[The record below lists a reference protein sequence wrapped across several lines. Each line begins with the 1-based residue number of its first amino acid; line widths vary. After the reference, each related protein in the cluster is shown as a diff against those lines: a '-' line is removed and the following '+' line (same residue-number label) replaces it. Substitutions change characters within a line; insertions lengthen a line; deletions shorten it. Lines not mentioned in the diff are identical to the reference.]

1 MQRDFQVDLHTSHS
15 PIIACRCS
23 TLEDLFC
30 TGPHTKSSTTVVLYA
45 VKRKIEPA
53 GDGAAKPATV
63 SKQQT
68 YMVDSSWHP
77 SIPQTTRGMAALLS
91 SLYRLAQS
99 IPLKGAVAE
108 GRVLSML
115 YEITRFP
122 PAVRTRESLSPIT
135 FFVPFSLSH
144 LPLHSGYPIPE

>member
-30 TGPHTKSSTTVVLYA
+30 TDPHTKSSTTVVLYA
-45 VKRKIEPA
+45 VKRKIEIA

-108 GRVLSML
+108 GKVLSML

-122 PAVRTRESLSPIT
+122 PAVRTREFLSPIT
-135 FFVPFSLSH
+135 HTRSLFVE
-144 LPLHSGYPIPE
+144 PLAFEQWVSYS